1 LNIIF
6 DLGGVVV
13 RWEPEAIISRVFSD
27 PAVRTVV
34 LAEFV
39 GHADWLA
46 LDRGTLSP
54 RDAIARAAKRIG
66 LSEAEIGEFLR
77 QVPPA
82 LVPMA
87 QTLDLLYRLR
97 AKGHILFCLSNMAI
111 ASIEYLENAY
121 TFWEVFEGVVVSCR
135 LQLCK
140 PEPAIYTYVLESY
153 GLDPSDTLF
162 IDDTEVNLAMAA
174 QLGMHAVR
182 FESPAQCERELK
194 LRGCL

>member
-87 QTLDLLYRLR
+87 ETLELLYRLR

-140 PEPAIYTYVLESY
+140 PEPAIYTYVLETY
-153 GLDPSDTLF
+153 ALDPSDTLF
-162 IDDTEVNLAMAA
+162 IDDTEVNLTTAA